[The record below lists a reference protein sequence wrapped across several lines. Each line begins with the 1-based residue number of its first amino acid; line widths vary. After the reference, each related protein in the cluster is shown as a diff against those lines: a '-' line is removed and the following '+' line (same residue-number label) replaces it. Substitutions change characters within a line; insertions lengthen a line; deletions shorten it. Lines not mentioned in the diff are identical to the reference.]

1 MTTKAKA
8 DLVPLV
14 IADVYELA
22 GAFRRRG
29 DRIANGVRQTQARW
43 QVLSAASDRPRTVAQ
58 LARVLGVT
66 RQNVQRIGDLLV
78 DEGLARFA
86 DNPDHRTSPHLVLT
100 EKGQKTLAGIT
111 RAAAERHS
119 VLAAKLR
126 EVDLAALRQNLAVIQ
141 AALDA
146 EDDSTDRKDD

>member
-14 IADVYELA
+14 IADLYELA

-29 DRIANGVRQTQARW
+29 ERIASGVRQTQARW
-43 QVLSAASDRPRTVAQ
+43 QVLSAASDRPRSVPQ
-58 LARVLGVT
+58 LARVLGVS
-66 RQNVQRIGDLLV
+66 RQNVQRIADWLSA
-78 DEGLARFA
+78 EGLARFA
-86 DNPDHRTSPHLVLT
+86 ENPDHRSSPHLVLT

-111 RAAAERHS
+111 RAAAEQHS
-119 VLAAKLR
+119 ALAAKLR
-126 EVDLAALRQNLAVIQ
+126 DVDLAALRQDLAAIQ

-146 EDDSTDRKDD
+146 EDHAADRKDK